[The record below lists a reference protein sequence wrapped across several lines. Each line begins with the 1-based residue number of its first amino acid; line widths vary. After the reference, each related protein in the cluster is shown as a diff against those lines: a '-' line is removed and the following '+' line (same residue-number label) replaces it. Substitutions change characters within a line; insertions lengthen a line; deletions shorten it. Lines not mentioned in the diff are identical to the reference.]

1 MTALKS
7 PSCAI
12 GSSAKVL
19 RRALTFAIV
28 CAIAIA
34 TISARA
40 DSIFVGNLERKNA
53 TIKELKGD
61 MLVFDFNGRTT
72 EQQAAKVTRLVV
84 PSETALTA
92 AEEAYATQRWDD
104 AVDNYQKAQKS
115 AKQWVKDWATMR
127 LIDAAAKSGRF
138 DAAASAYIAVLLKD
152 PATAAPLKP
161 AMPDAKST
169 FLDSAI
175 ADTNT
180 ALKSPRLTIDQR
192 RALLGFL
199 IELAQ
204 AKKDSTTEDAAYAQL
219 AKLPGADVNDPSA
232 KRVLARRK
240 LSLASQALEAK
251 NYTQAVT
258 EIESSKTMFVDPAQQ
273 AEALFILAEAQTGQA
288 GTDQTRLKDAAL
300 AYMRVVALAKNEPAH
315 PRVVESLL
323 KTASILEKIGDT
335 SSAQQLYAQI
345 ISQYPDDP
353 LTAQAS
359 KSLERL
365 KQG

>member
-1 MTALKS
+1 MTVMKFPA
-7 PSCAI
+7 CAI
-12 GSSAKVL
+12 HFSASRSRRVL
-19 RRALTFAIV
+19 VLGIAW
-28 CAIAIA
+28 AIAIA
-34 TISARA
+34 TISVRA

-72 EQQAAKVTRLVV
+72 EQQAAKISRLVV

-115 AKQWVKDWATMR
+115 AKQWVKDWSGMR

-138 DAAASAYIAVLLKD
+138 DAAASAYIAVLLKN
-152 PATAAPLKP
+152 PAVAAPLKP
-161 AMPDAKST
+161 AMPDARST

-175 ADTNT
+175 ADTNS
-180 ALKSPRLTIDQR
+180 ALKDSKLTVEQR

-204 AKKDSTTEDAAYAQL
+204 AKKDSTAEDAAYEQL
-219 AKLPGADVNDPSA
+219 AKLPGADVNDPTA

-240 LSLASQALEAK
+240 LSLATRALDAK
-251 NYTQAVT
+251 NYTQAIT
-258 EIESSKTMFVDPAQQ
+258 EIESAKAMFVDPSQQ
-273 AEALFILAEAQTGQA
+273 AEALFILAEAQAAQA
-288 GTDQTRLKDAAL
+288 GTDSTRLKDAAL
-300 AYMRVVALAKNEPAH
+300 AYMRVVALAKNESSH

-323 KTASILEKIGDT
+323 KTAAILEKIGDT
-335 SSAQQLYAQI
+335 QSAQQLYAQI
-345 ISQYPDDP
+345 VSQYPDDP
-353 LTAQAS
+353 LTVRARN
-359 KSLERL
+359 SLERM